1 MKLYLKSMGLQL
13 KQLLLSPK
21 GWLSWIIANIMTSMG
36 WIIPLVIGF
45 ILQDTRYYAVAGGV
59 WAFSMSPITP
69 FWLLNLMIA
78 TFIYKKVLK

>member
-21 GWLSWIIANIMTSMG
+21 GWISWGIANVITSLG
-36 WIIPLVIGF
+36 WFIPLFIGF
-45 ILQDTRYYAVAGGV
+45 LRQDTRYYTIAGGV
-59 WAFSMSPITP
+59 WAFMMSPITP
-69 FWLLNLMIA
+69 FWLLNLIIA